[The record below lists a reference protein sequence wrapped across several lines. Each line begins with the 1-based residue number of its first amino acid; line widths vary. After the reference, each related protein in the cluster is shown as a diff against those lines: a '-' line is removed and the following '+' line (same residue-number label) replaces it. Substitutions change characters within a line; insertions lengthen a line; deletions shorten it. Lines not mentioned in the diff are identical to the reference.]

1 MREHIGAIGPE
12 EFSRLRA
19 DDNGMPTRRE
29 PDYSDPVSAFK
40 QVTAPYNLFPNNSA
54 GRKEYP
60 IASGLFD
67 YFPAALAAVAHVSF
81 NGNQQ
86 HNPGEPLHWAR
97 GKSDDHA
104 DTLQRHFL
112 ERGQRDS
119 DGQWHAAKMA
129 WRALA
134 ILQLLIEKEEGA
146 PTAPGVK

>member
-1 MREHIGAIGPE
+1 M
-12 EFSRLRA
+12 SQL
-19 DDNGMPTRRE
+19 N
-29 PDYSDPVSAFK
+29 PVD
-40 QVTAPYNLFPNNSA
+40 YNLCVGTTPPRPYKSPFPRNASD
-54 GRKEYP
+54 RKEYP
-60 IASGLFD
+60 LGSGLVD
-67 YFPAALAAVAHVSF
+67 YFPDALIAVAHVSF

-104 DTLQRHFL
+104 DTLLRHFF
-112 ERGQRDS
+112 ERGARDT

-146 PTAPGVK
+146 SPPPGVK